1 MIIMS
6 DWVMNTARFSGD
18 KEAIELLASTV
29 TEGGRFNFDMINAI
43 PEELRKISHLATVVS
58 QEEYDSFSEEE
69 KQGNRSFR
77 RYITEKENAELVQ
90 KYGTNSW
97 YNWSVK
103 NWGTR
108 WSGSNAG
115 ILSQREGEIII
126 SFDTAWNEPSG
137 IYETLENEFGLDI
150 LAGVIYKDENEF
162 DLVRGD
168 YKEFEK
174 IFEVAEEK
182 DYFDD
187 EDEEEDGDNYYIIR
201 YIQLRN

>member
-1 MIIMS
+1 MS

-18 KEAIELLASTV
+18 KEAIELLASAV
-29 TEGGRFNFDMINAI
+29 TEGGRFDFGIIKAI
-43 PEELRKISHLATVVS
+43 PEELGKISTLVTVVS

-69 KQGNRSFR
+69 KQGNSSFR
-77 RYITEKENAELVQ
+77 RYITEKENSELMQ
-90 KYGTNSW
+90 KYGTNNW
-97 YNWSVK
+97 YVWMVK

-108 WSGSNAG
+108 WSGSAAG
-115 ILSQREGEIII
+115 ILSQREEEIII

-150 LAGVIYKDENEF
+150 LAGVIYTDENEF
-162 DLVRGD
+162 GLARGD
-168 YKEFEK
+168 YEEFEK
-174 IFEVAEEK
+174 IFEIVEEK

-187 EDEEEDGDNYYIIR
+187 EDEEEDGDNYYIRR

>member
-18 KEAIELLASTV
+18 KEAIELLASAV
-29 TEGGRFNFDMINAI
+29 TEGGRFDFGIISAI
-43 PEELRKISHLATVVS
+43 PEELGKISTLVTVVS

-69 KQGNRSFR
+69 KQGNSSFR

-90 KYGTNSW
+90 KYGTNNW
-97 YNWSVK
+97 YVWMVK

-108 WSGSNAG
+108 WSGSGAV

-126 SFDTAWNEPSG
+126 SFDTEWNEPSG

-162 DLVRGD
+162 GLVRGD
-168 YKEFEK
+168 YEEFEK
-174 IFEVAEEK
+174 IFEVVEEK

-187 EDEEEDGDNYYIIR
+187 EDEEEDGDNYYIRR

>member
-1 MIIMS
+1 MITVS

-18 KEAIELLASTV
+18 KESIELLASAV
-29 TEGGRFNFDMINAI
+29 TEGERFNFDMINAI
-43 PEELRKISHLATVVS
+43 PEELRKISHLATVAS

-108 WSGSNAG
+108 WSGSNAE

-126 SFDTAWNEPSG
+126 SFDTACNEPSG

-168 YKEFEK
+168 HEEFEK
-174 IFEVAEEK
+174 IFEVVEEK

-187 EDEEEDGDNYYIIR
+187 EDEEEYGDNYYIKR